1 MICLLLCLNFHTY
14 KIGIKIP
21 TCWVIKAVNM
31 VIHVKVLRIALVL
44 SKSPVSV
51 LFYIELFYK

>member
-1 MICLLLCLNFHTY
+1 MPQFPYY